1 MSIEKAS
8 VLIILP
14 ILNEVTHIVPL
25 LERIH
30 QELHSIHYTVCVIDD
45 GSTDGTVEI
54 LDDILHTQ
62 RFPIHLIQRRKTGYG
77 SQRGS
82 ALQVGL
88 EWGLAETNHQVF
100 VEMDG
105 DLSHRPE
112 DLKAGIRLVELEGY
126 DVAIASKFVPG
137 SQVIQRTTSR
147 NLVSLV
153 CSFAVRIVINS
164 RIKDYSNGYRFYTR
178 RSAALL
184 TQHQIKNGS
193 PIYLSEV
200 LAIWLYHQLRI
211 VEFPFTYVG
220 RNEGL
225 SKLRFT
231 DLVKAAIAV
240 FEIGWR
246 YHFAGFRGSSGGAV
260 PRSCLEALPQ
270 SPVSDRSAS
279 SRSTQ
284 HRS

>member
-1 MSIEKAS
+1 MSIDKAS

-14 ILNEVTHIVPL
+14 VLNEVTNIVPL

-30 QELHSIHYTVCVIDD
+30 QELDSIHYTVCVIDD
-45 GSTDGTVEI
+45 GSKDGTIEI
-54 LDDILHTQ
+54 LHDIQYNQ
-62 RFPIHLIQRRKTGYG
+62 RFPIHLIERRKTGYG

-82 ALQVGL
+82 ALRVGM

-137 SQVIQRTTSR
+137 SQVIQRTTGR
-147 NLVSLV
+147 NLVSLI
-153 CSFAVRIVINS
+153 CSIAVRIVINS
-164 RIKDYSNGYRFYTR
+164 QIKDYSNGYRFYTR
-178 RSAALL
+178 RSAELL
-184 TQHQIKNGS
+184 TQYQIKNGS

-200 LAIWLYHQLRI
+200 LAIWLRNRLRI

-231 DLVKAAIAV
+231 DLLKAAIAV

-246 YHFAGFRGSSGGAV
+246 YHFAGFQLKARGDVPGLLPDAPILSAISDGTDV
-260 PRSCLEALPQ
+260 PRANK
-270 SPVSDRSAS
+270 RS
-279 SRSTQ
+279 
-284 HRS
+284 

>member
-1 MSIEKAS
+1 MSIEKDS

-14 ILNEVTHIVPL
+14 VLNEVTNIVPL

-45 GSTDGTVEI
+45 GSSDGTIHI
-54 LDDILHTQ
+54 LHDIQHTQ

-82 ALQVGL
+82 ALRVGM
-88 EWGLAETNHQVF
+88 EWGLAQTNHQVF

-137 SQVIQRTTSR
+137 SRVINRTTGR
-147 NLVSLV
+147 NLVSSI
-153 CSFAVRIVINS
+153 CSVAVRLVINS

-178 RSAALL
+178 QSAELL
-184 TQHQIKNGS
+184 TQYQIRNGS

-200 LAIWLYHQLRI
+200 LAIWLQNRLRI

-231 DLVKAAIAV
+231 DLMKAAIAV

-246 YHFAGFRGSSGGAV
+246 YHFAGFRLKAVADTPGTFPDGPILSSI
-260 PRSCLEALPQ
+260 
-270 SPVSDRSAS
+270 SDRSEA
-279 SRSTQ
+279 SRSTK
-284 HRS
+284 RS

>member
-1 MSIEKAS
+1 MSIAKDS

-14 ILNEVTHIVPL
+14 ILNEVTNIEPL
-25 LERIH
+25 LARIH
-30 QELHSIHYTVCVIDD
+30 QELGSIHYTVCVIDD
-45 GSTDGTVEI
+45 GSSDGTI
-54 LDDILHTQ
+54 NILHDLQQTQ
-62 RFPIHLIQRRKTGYG
+62 RFPLHLIERRKTGYG

-82 ALQVGL
+82 ALRVGL
-88 EWGLAETNHQVF
+88 EWGLAATQHQVF

-112 DLKAGIRLVELEGY
+112 DLKVGLRLVEMEGY

-147 NLVSLV
+147 NLVSLI
-153 CSFAVRIVINS
+153 CSFAVRIVIDS
-164 RIKDYSNGYRFYTR
+164 RIQDYSNGYRFYTR
-178 RSAALL
+178 QAAALL
-184 TQHQIKNGS
+184 TQYQIKHGS

-200 LAIWLYHQLRI
+200 LAIWLHHRLRI

-246 YHFAGFRGSSGGAV
+246 YHFAGFRRKAGV
-260 PRSCLEALPQ
+260 
-270 SPVSDRSAS
+270 PVSGLTLDPPRRSRDS
-279 SRSTQ
+279 DQSEPSRSS